1 MKIMDEKC
9 HCRHFSFI
17 LLGSL
22 ASKWSLLK
30 NKRDEKVYPVKSCLA
45 HTGEAGISPKAKL
58 FNRTRKT
65 GIKMLVKSIFIISG
79 KRG

>member
-1 MKIMDEKC
+1 
-9 HCRHFSFI
+9 
-17 LLGSL
+17 
-22 ASKWSLLK
+22 LLK